1 MGICVRNSCCS
12 RLLFIT
18 FLCALTIVNDA
29 LSPDGEA
36 LVSFRSGVSKSDGVI
51 SQWRPED
58 PDPCKWKGVTCDS
71 QTKRVI
77 AFISLTG

>member
-51 SQWRPED
+51 SQ
-58 PDPCKWKGVTCDS
+58 
-71 QTKRVI
+71 
-77 AFISLTG
+77 